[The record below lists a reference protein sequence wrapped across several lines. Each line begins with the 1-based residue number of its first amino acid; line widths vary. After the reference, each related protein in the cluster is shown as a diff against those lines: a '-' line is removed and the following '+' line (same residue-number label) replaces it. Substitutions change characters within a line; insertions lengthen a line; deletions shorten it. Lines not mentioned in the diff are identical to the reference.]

1 MKISYR
7 STTMNVISKPNLV
20 ELLLTAK
27 SFQYLKVKNFSDL
40 PGWFCPFI
48 LSVELYDCQWVIYK
62 IIKKRIFF
70 FFFLKWSNCNN
81 IHWNFQWEF
90 SLICVLWQG
99 SLLSSHRKI
108 GWKFKGVFAIVIRVS
123 GWEDYWNMY
132 FRYKTMRNGDG
143 PYL

>member
-1 MKISYR
+1 MNFKGNFKMKISYR

-70 FFFLKWSNCNN
+70 FF
-81 IHWNFQWEF
+81 WNGVIVTTSTGTF
-90 SLICVLWQG
+90 SENSVSSVYYDKEAC
-99 SLLSSHRKI
+99 SLHI
-108 GWKFKGVFAIVIRVS
+108 GK
-123 GWEDYWNMY
+123 
-132 FRYKTMRNGDG
+132 
-143 PYL
+143 